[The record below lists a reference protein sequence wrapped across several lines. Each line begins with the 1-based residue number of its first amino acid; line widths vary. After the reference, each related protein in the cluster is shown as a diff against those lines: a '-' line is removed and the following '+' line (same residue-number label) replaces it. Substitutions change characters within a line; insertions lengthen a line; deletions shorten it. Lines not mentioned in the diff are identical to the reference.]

1 MVARNILPTKQ
12 IYKSKRQG
20 IALRTSKAYLD
31 KFLSSK
37 NITAARHD
45 EICASA
51 VKDGAHD
58 WPGAFAHATNDDP
71 INVHIFLKKLF
82 DTDSNAITTRSG
94 AYGTWNGKRVTEE
107 NEPPRDGCLYDA
119 LAIFNAADGNLETG
133 RFGAWEQ
140 DIKPSLLRMGDLV
153 ESIKNHAQKNPKGY
167 YARVLTYLSAAM
179 ARSADVDI
187 EGEFA
192 NAYAE
197 LQRAKR
203 DCNMSYQI
211 QRDLRNRETDLEC
224 NWDELARRV
233 EQEFGRESAEFL
245 LMALWRDAPYRDD
258 LHALRINPSD
268 ETGNFIRMS
277 ADFCEIVIN
286 EHKTAHTWGVK
297 RNALGPV
304 ARELALRYVETRGL
318 KNEDFLLGDRPHSA
332 WVSNFLSTIGVKT
345 ERQEGAINLLRHT
358 WATTYYD
365 EVAARYDRGAINAK
379 ERKAVY
385 EQLCRLM
392 CHSPAAAKKYLNRVK
407 RGDPSPIARDWLD
420 AFVRSRR
427 DDA

>member
-20 IALRTSKAYLD
+20 IALRTSPAFID
-31 KFLSSK
+31 NFFSTK

-45 EICASA
+45 EICATA

-82 DTDSNAITTRSG
+82 DTDSKSITTRSG
-94 AYGTWNGKRVTEE
+94 AYGTWNGKRVTKE

-119 LAIFNAADGNLETG
+119 LAIFNAADGNLETA

-153 ESIKNHAQKNPKGY
+153 QSIKSHAQKNPKGY
-167 YARVLTYLSAAM
+167 YARALTYLSAAM
-179 ARSADVDI
+179 ERSADVDI

-203 DCNMSYQI
+203 DCDMSYQI
-211 QRDLRNRETDLEC
+211 ERDLKNEETHLEC

-277 ADFCEIVIN
+277 E
-286 EHKTAHTWGVK
+286 
-297 RNALGPV
+297 
-304 ARELALRYVETRGL
+304 
-318 KNEDFLLGDRPHSA
+318 FL
-332 WVSNFLSTIGVKT
+332 
-345 ERQEGAINLLRHT
+345 
-358 WATTYYD
+358 
-365 EVAARYDRGAINAK
+365 
-379 ERKAVY
+379 
-385 EQLCRLM
+385 
-392 CHSPAAAKKYLNRVK
+392 
-407 RGDPSPIARDWLD
+407 
-420 AFVRSRR
+420 
-427 DDA
+427 